1 MNKEPQSTYTVRF
14 SDCDPL
20 GHLNNARYLDYFLN
34 AREDHLKEHYSLRLD
49 AYYRQGL
56 IWVIRDHRIT
66 YLQSVTYN
74 ETIAIQTSLLS
85 YRDNKLVVEM
95 LMTDE
100 HGHKPKAYLWTRFNS
115 LDLKTKAAKTPPPDF
130 IELVEEV
137 KLFEYNEVP
146 DYEERLRHFTNK
158 VTPDKV

>member
-1 MNKEPQSTYTVRF
+1 MDKRPTSTYTVRF

-56 IWVIRDHRIT
+56 VWVIRDHRIT

-74 ETIAIQTSLLS
+74 DTIGITTSLLS
-85 YRDNKLVVEM
+85 FKENKLVVEM
-95 LMTDE
+95 
-100 HGHKPKAYLWTRFNS
+100 
-115 LDLKTKAAKTPPPDF
+115 
-130 IELVEEV
+130 
-137 KLFEYNEVP
+137 
-146 DYEERLRHFTNK
+146 
-158 VTPDKV
+158 